1 MLTPFAL
8 GAQTMIKVTPRTS
21 NAAGGNMCSQLSS
34 GPSRL
39 AGSPEG
45 DALMRMKAELEF
57 FQRGMRT
64 DTLHQKQII
73 IVQGRLDSVGR
84 MITRANDP
92 SSRRV
97 YFEMRSGA
105 PIRIDGQQIDLSD
118 PMNQMMVTA
127 KLRELQGQVAELT
140 RGGAGTIVG
149 TLNITLP
156 TLGFIG
162 ISATAGTFPT
172 SIDPMQPFA
181 YCDYPRV
188 ESVEA
193 GSPADKAG
201 LMAGDTLIA
210 YNSRD
215 LRQTNVNYP
224 DLLIPGKP
232 LSIQYRRDGKAHIA
246 RMRVAARD
254 SEYTRM
260 MTFIGACT
268 DAELANGC
276 RSERVIVR
284 AGNIGAGGVL
294 SSGGGPEGMV
304 GPGGVLLRTRM
315 PGSVTSGGYGARPAT
330 AGGLSAAGTRAP
342 LLALDGSGG
351 LRFAGALMRAIDEQ
365 TAQNMGADAGLLI
378 VQLESSAPSYFQG
391 LRSGDWVLSAN
402 GLSVHDINTFMKAFE
417 LKAAERVMT
426 MQVTSKGAGARTIT
440 IRW

>member
-1 MLTPFAL
+1 MC
-8 GAQTMIKVTPRTS
+8 AQLP
-21 NAAGGNMCSQLSS
+21 S

-45 DALMRMKAELEF
+45 EAFMRMKAELELV
-57 FQRGMRT
+57 QRAMRT
-64 DTLHQKQII
+64 DTMQQKQVI

-84 MITRANDP
+84 MITGSNDP
-92 SSRRV
+92 GSNRI
-97 YFEMRSGA
+97 YFETRPGA
-105 PIRIDGQQIDLSD
+105 PTRIEGQQFDLSD
-118 PMNQMMVTA
+118 PMNQMMVSA
-127 KLRELQGQVAELT
+127 KLRELQPQVAELT
-140 RGGAGTIVG
+140 RSGAGSIIG

-201 LMAGDTLIA
+201 LMAGDTLIE
-210 YNSRD
+210 YNNRD

-232 LSIQYRRDGKAHIA
+232 LTIQYRRDGKVYLA

-254 SEYTRM
+254 SEYTRLVTSM
-260 MTFIGACT
+260 GACT
-268 DAELANGC
+268 AMEAANGC
-276 RSERVIVR
+276 RSERVIIR
-284 AGNIGAGGVL
+284 GNFGAGAAQ
-294 SSGGGPEGMV
+294 SSGGVVAVGGAVLGTRTPGP
-304 GPGGVLLRTRM
+304 TAA
-315 PGSVTSGGYGARPAT
+315 TGGYSPAT
-330 AGGLSAAGTRAP
+330 QRAPMAAMGTRRP

-351 LRFAGALMRAIDEQ
+351 LQFAGASMRTIDEQ
-365 TAQNMGADAGLLI
+365 TALNMGNEAGLL
-378 VQLESSAPSYFQG
+378 VVALPSSAPSYFAG
-391 LRSGDWVLSAN
+391 LRSGDFVVSAN
-402 GLSVHDINTFMKAFE
+402 GVAVHDINTFMKAFE
-417 LKAAERVMT
+417 SKAAERVMT
-426 MQVTSKGAGARTIT
+426 LQVSSKSAGARTVT